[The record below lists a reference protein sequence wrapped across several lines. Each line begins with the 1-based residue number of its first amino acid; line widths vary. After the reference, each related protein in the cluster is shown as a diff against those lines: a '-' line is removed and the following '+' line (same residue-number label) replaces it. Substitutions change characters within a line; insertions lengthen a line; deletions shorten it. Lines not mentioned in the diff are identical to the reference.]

1 MASAPT
7 WELLQFLIKSST
19 AIDVSRDQ
27 EHGKLMQKDK
37 NDDETQDAN
46 ENDFD
51 DNDIDFAHYFVI
63 LFENKGG

>member
-7 WELLQFLIKSST
+7 WAQLQFLIKSFT

-46 ENDFD
+46 ENDYYA
-51 DNDIDFAHYFVI
+51 NDYDFAHYYVI
-63 LFENKGG
+63 LF